1 MMVKSAWFANIANY
15 LASRYIPP
23 HFNYQDKKK
32 FFHDLKNFI
41 WDDPYLF
48 KICGDNIIRRCVPE
62 WEVNDILFHC
72 HDSKVGGHFGV
83 KRTASKVLECGFY
96 WPTLFKD
103 ANDYVRRCNECQRVG
118 NISKR
123 NEMPLNSILECEIFD
138 VWGIDFM
145 GPFPSS
151 MNNKYIL
158 VAVDYV
164 SKWVEAI
171 ACPTNDAR
179 VVTKFLKKNIF
190 F

>member
-1 MMVKSAWFANIANY
+1 MIIAENYTRDATLEKLGKEELKLPTFGTTSMEGFDKQPLFHTLPKGVILHSLSNSTTVLYSIMGKSPWFANIANY

-41 WDDPYLF
+41 WDDFYLF

-103 ANDYVRRCNECQRVG
+103 ANGC
-118 NISKR
+118 
-123 NEMPLNSILECEIFD
+123 
-138 VWGIDFM
+138 
-145 GPFPSS
+145 
-151 MNNKYIL
+151 
-158 VAVDYV
+158 
-164 SKWVEAI
+164 
-171 ACPTNDAR
+171 
-179 VVTKFLKKNIF
+179 
-190 F
+190 